1 MALCSLW
8 DSLGHY
14 PFTLLLS
21 WGHCLFPRQ
30 VVSPYL
36 RAPGPPLDLCFP
48 LWPPLSLNYSVSLC
62 LSAWLLH
69 QHYPLLDPEGVRW
82 LVGESVW
89 LRNNRP
95 PCFYFTSHYTLSCLS
110 VDCSICLPISSAS
123 VSPSSVPSQDLVFII
138 MLGRGPYYHPHF
150 RYNTE
155 AWRVWVTCQRREAG
169 HWRLLPSAR
178 SERR

>member
-1 MALCSLW
+1 MPGPGEQGPHLALCSLW

-82 LVGESVW
+82 LVGVSGLGTIV
-89 LRNNRP
+89 LP
-95 PCFYFTSHYTLSCLS
+95 VSTSRLTTPFLVCLS
-110 VDCSICLPISSAS
+110 TAPSVFPSPLCLGFPILCSFSRSRL
-123 VSPSSVPSQDLVFII
+123 
-138 MLGRGPYYHPHF
+138 
-150 RYNTE
+150 YNY
-155 AWRVWVTCQRREAG
+155 AWTWT
-169 HWRLLPSAR
+169 LLPPTF
-178 SERR
+178 